1 MSEKDKILPT
11 SIRLPLELKEKLEKA
26 AKEDQRSVNNLI
38 VLILSRWVKEHEKD

>member
-11 SIRLPLELKEKLEKA
+11 SIRLPLDLKEKLEKA